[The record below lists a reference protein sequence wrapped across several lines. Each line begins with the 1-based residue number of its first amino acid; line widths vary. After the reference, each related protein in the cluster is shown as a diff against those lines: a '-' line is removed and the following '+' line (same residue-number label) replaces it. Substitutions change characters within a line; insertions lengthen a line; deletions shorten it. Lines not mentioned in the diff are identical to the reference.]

1 MLLTEIRTN
10 GRKAHSSHSGS
21 QESEKDG
28 RRWALRSVR
37 KNCID
42 AKWKEIE
49 EEEDVNQEV
58 HP

>member
-10 GRKAHSSHSGS
+10 GWEAHGSHSGS

-28 RRWALRSVR
+28 RRWTLRSVR
-37 KNCID
+37 KNCVD
-42 AKWKEIE
+42 AKWEEIE
-49 EEEDVNQEV
+49 EEEDFNQEV